1 MAQEELTDGN
11 RTWVPEDAAQA
22 VNLKA
27 QGWYP
32 VKAETPK
39 PASPKTEK

>member
-11 RTWVPEDAAQA
+11 RTWVPEDATQS

-32 VKAETPK
+32 VATGAPK